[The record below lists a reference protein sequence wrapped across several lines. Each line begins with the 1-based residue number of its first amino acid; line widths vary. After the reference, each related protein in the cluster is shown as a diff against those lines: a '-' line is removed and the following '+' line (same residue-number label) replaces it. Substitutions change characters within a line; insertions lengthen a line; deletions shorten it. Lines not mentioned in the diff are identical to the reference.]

1 MLVAENPIH
10 TLITIYSRPK
20 CLMMKLIFSITIFVL
35 LALVSIAQPSATY
48 YKNAANKNCDTLKTA
63 LKKIISTGVKL
74 KSYSNLWNQYPI
86 SDVKPRTVGTG
97 SATVIDDI
105 YSSIPSGTDPYQ
117 YTPIANQCGT
127 YTGENACYNREHSV
141 PLNWFNGNTSTQG
154 TATDYNFI
162 FPTDGFVNG
171 KRANFPYGE
180 VSNATYTS
188 QNGSKLG
195 KSAIAGFTGNVF
207 EPRDEFKGDVARAFL
222 YFVTMYEDSIADWS
236 SNADASQSFANNSFP
251 SVKIPYLKLMLKW
264 HNQDPVSQKEIN
276 RNNAAFTYQSNRNPF
291 IDSPQFV
298 NRIWNVACTGLA
310 ALPVEIQSFSG
321 RISERSVL
329 LQWQVGNEIN
339 LSRYLIERSIDGNM
353 YQAVGEVKAVGKKGY
368 LFEDAATSGSAL
380 FYRINII
387 DRDGSSNYSQVLRM
401 EIPFSQTSLQIH
413 PNPVKASIH
422 LILSK
427 ELSSNSQIVIYDLVG
442 KKVLQQTIQQHG
454 KELWLPI
461 NSLPNGYYSLQL
473 LSGGSLMS
481 QRFMKAK

>member
-1 MLVAENPIH
+1 
-10 TLITIYSRPK
+10 
-20 CLMMKLIFSITIFVL
+20 MKLIFP
-35 LALVSIAQPSATY
+35 LALCVFMGIASIAQPSASY
-48 YKNAANKNCDTLKTA
+48 YKSAANKNCDTLKTA
-63 LKKIISTGVKL
+63 LKKIISTGLKL

-97 SATVIDDI
+97 SATVIYDI
-105 YSSIPSGTDPYQ
+105 YSSNHSGTDPYQ

-127 YTGENACYNREHSV
+127 YASENSCYNREHSI
-141 PLNWFNGNTSTQG
+141 PLNWFNGNTSIQG
-154 TATDYNFI
+154 TATDYHFI

-188 QNGSKLG
+188 LNGSKLG
-195 KSAIAGFTGNVF
+195 KSSIAGFTGNVF

-222 YFVTMYEDSIADWS
+222 FFVTRYEDSIPAWS
-236 SNADASQSFANNSFP
+236 SNADASQSFDNNIFP

-264 HNQDPVSQKEIN
+264 HNQDPVSQKEID
-276 RNNAAFTYQSNRNPF
+276 RNNAAFSFQSNRNPF

-310 ALPVEIQSFSG
+310 ALPVEIQSFYG
-321 RISERSVL
+321 KINERSVL

-339 LSRYLIERSIDGNM
+339 VSRYIVERSLDGNM
-353 YQAVGEVKAVGKKGY
+353 YQAVGEVNAVGKKGY
-368 LFEDAATSGSAL
+368 IFEDAATSASAL
-380 FYRINII
+380 FYRIKII
-387 DRDGSSNYSQVLRM
+387 DRDGSFNFSQVLRI
-401 EIPFSQTSLQIH
+401 EIPFTQTSLQIH

-427 ELSSNSQIVIYDLVG
+427 ELSSNSQVLIYDLVG
-442 KKVLQQTIQQHG
+442 KKVFQQTIQQHG
-454 KELWLPI
+454 KEIWLPI

-473 LSGGSLMS
+473 LSGGNLMG
-481 QRFMKAK
+481 QRFIMAK